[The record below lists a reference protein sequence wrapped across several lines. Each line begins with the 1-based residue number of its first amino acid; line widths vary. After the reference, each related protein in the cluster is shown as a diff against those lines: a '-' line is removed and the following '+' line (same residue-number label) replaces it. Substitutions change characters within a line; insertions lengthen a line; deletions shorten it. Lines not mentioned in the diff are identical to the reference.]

1 MSQEPEPTDPGQ
13 QLRQHLFAGDLLE
26 LPPPEEA
33 PEFIPKW
40 FTGPL
45 PVLVY
50 PPLQE
55 QGVSD
60 GDTINLEVT
69 PYHLYYGALREFAES
84 GDEERCELLRQ
95 LVLEWNPNAALEVSR
110 LGRENAGEDVETAL
124 LHYELAQELDPELYE
139 AFQNGGMC
147 HYALATAG
155 EEDPTDALE
164 AAEQMF
170 RQAIELRPESGL
182 SWWSLAY
189 VFHAAGT
196 PQKAEECL
204 RQFLIHY
211 PQASERELA
220 EGTLQHGFP
229 SLDLGEQLPFFLD
242 IAAQDSV
249 NPSQEQQIFAEAQAL
264 AFGEDPARAVELLQP
279 LAQAYPDT
287 GEIWFLLGA
296 ALRRSGN
303 ASEGET
309 ALRRAAQLA
318 EREPFVWWELAQLY
332 VDRESWSAAE
342 GAIRKSIELDPENP
356 IYLTLLGRSLL
367 RQGDRE
373 GARQALEQAQEVYPD
388 DPELQE
394 ALAELAGT

>member
-1 MSQEPEPTDPGQ
+1 MSQEPQPTDPGQ
-13 QLRQHLFAGDLLE
+13 QLRQHLFEGDLLE

-33 PEFIPKW
+33 PEFIPSW

-84 GDEERCELLRQ
+84 GDEERCALLRQ

-110 LGRENAGEDVETAL
+110 LGREKVHEDVETAL

-147 HYALATAG
+147 HYALATLG
-155 EEDPTDALE
+155 EEDPADALE

-196 PQKAEECL
+196 VPKAEECL

-211 PQASERELA
+211 PEASERDLA

-242 IAAQDSV
+242 LAAQESA
-249 NPSQEQQIFAEAQAL
+249 NPSDEQRIFAEAQAL
-264 AFGEDPARAVELLQP
+264 AFGQDPARAVELLQP

-287 GEIWFLLGA
+287 GEIWFILGA
-296 ALRRSGN
+296 DSLADLPRWRRADEIIALARLAAAQRPGTRLDLAALDARLPGI
-303 ASEGET
+303 ASRVELFDGPRLDI
-309 ALRRAAQLA
+309 ASSDLRARRAAGLPLRYQTPDPVIA
-318 EREPFVWWELAQLY
+318 FIEAHGLY
-332 VDRESWSAAE
+332 K
-342 GAIRKSIELDPENP
+342 G
-356 IYLTLLGRSLL
+356 
-367 RQGDRE
+367 
-373 GARQALEQAQEVYPD
+373 
-388 DPELQE
+388 
-394 ALAELAGT
+394 